1 MKYLDTFEVWN
12 KIIKLTRGTHYF
24 TLWIHDKYKDNV
36 ETIQLSEKELRGL
49 AGFIHKFL
57 DSELDKLS

>member
-36 ETIQLSEKELRGL
+36 ETIQLSEKELKEFV
-49 AGFIHKFL
+49 GFINRFL
-57 DSELDKLS
+57 ENK